1 MPEQNYA
8 NRIKGKT
15 ILQIISAIIIPLLIA
30 IATIFITIQQNEL
43 NKANRANDL
52 DIAQK
57 QRDQDL
63 LIANQ
68 TREQD
73 RELNTRQRHQEQFLA
88 EQQRQESLFDNYI
101 REISQLL
108 LSLNF
113 TLTHTI
119 REFIIRPQTLAVL
132 SQLDIKRK
140 TNVILFLLESG
151 LIISG
156 NNPLS
161 LVGANLDGLNLDIEE
176 DNNFHSYLFYL
187 ALPRTSLIDASFN
200 NRQLRY
206 ADFRYTQMRNASFQ
220 GEFSI
225 VKT

>member
-73 RELNTRQRHQEQFLA
+73 RELNTRQRHQE
-88 EQQRQESLFDNYI
+88 
-101 REISQLL
+101 
-108 LSLNF
+108 
-113 TLTHTI
+113 
-119 REFIIRPQTLAVL
+119 
-132 SQLDIKRK
+132 
-140 TNVILFLLESG
+140 
-151 LIISG
+151 
-156 NNPLS
+156 
-161 LVGANLDGLNLDIEE
+161 
-176 DNNFHSYLFYL
+176 
-187 ALPRTSLIDASFN
+187 
-200 NRQLRY
+200 
-206 ADFRYTQMRNASFQ
+206 
-220 GEFSI
+220 
-225 VKT
+225 